1 MKRIFSL
8 CFVLTSLTIPALS
21 QKRSLIEGDFKGMT
35 FDQIVENIEEQS
47 PYTFFYNPAWT
58 DTVKINVSLKN
69 KTIHDAL
76 REMFAGKDLN
86 FMVNDSYQV
95 FITYQRSV
103 ATSLPVDYF
112 STLSS
117 QPREAAAFDF
127 SDYERKEKLK
137 KAAESKLY
145 SLGARTTNLQG
156 TATVL
161 GKIRD
166 AANGEPVIG
175 ASIFV
180 EKTQTGAVTD
190 QTGHYSLTIPKGRHE
205 LIIKSIGMKSTTR
218 QVMLYAD
225 GRLDIEMEEEI
236 TPLKEVVIESERD
249 VRVTGMQMGMEKLD
263 IRTMKQLPLT
273 LGETDIMKV
282 MLTLPG
288 VQSVGEGTSG
298 LNVRGGATNQNLILF
313 NDAVVYNPSHL
324 FGFFSTF
331 NPDVLKNVELYKS
344 GITADYG
351 GRLSSV
357 LDVHSREGNSKKFSG
372 AGGISPITGRITLE
386 GPIIKDKTSFIFG
399 ARSTYSNWLLRRL
412 DAKELKNSEASFY
425 DLTANVSHKFN
436 DDNNL
441 YVSAYASK
449 DKFRFNGDTAYSYS
463 DRNASVKWKH
473 VFTNKLYGV
482 LTGAYSNYNYKI
494 DSDVVPEEA
503 FTMDFEI
510 EQITG
515 KADFSFF
522 PTDRH
527 SITAGISST
536 RYGIAPG
543 NLRPKGSESIYEPKI
558 LQQERGLENAI
569 YIGENYEVTPQLSVY
584 AGMRYSFYTAFG
596 ERDVYRYAPGAPR
609 EIGTVVDTVSYG
621 QSKPI
626 VTYQGFEPRV
636 SLRYLLPFNSSVKF
650 SYNRMRQYVQML
662 SNSTAITP
670 TDVWKLS
677 DRYVKPQIGD
687 QISVGLYKNIK
698 GSLIETS
705 AEAYYKKIGSTIDYK
720 DGAELVN
727 NDKIETAVIDARG
740 KAYGLELMVKKS
752 SGKVNGW
759 ISYTYSRSYLQSTG
773 SQASESVNKGSW
785 YRSNFDKPHALNV
798 ISNYKFSRRVNFS
811 LNFVYSTG
819 RPITV
824 PIGKYTVEGA
834 ERVIYG
840 PRNAH
845 RIPDYFRT
853 DISLNLEGNHKI
865 KKLAHSSWTFSVYN
879 LLGRAN
885 AYSVYFRTEGEQI
898 KGYKLSVFARPI
910 PTITYNFKF

>member
-1 MKRIFSL
+1 MKKEYHL
-8 CFVLTSLTIPALS
+8 LLLLALLAIPALA
-21 QKRSLIEGDFKGMT
+21 QKRSLIEGDFTGMT
-35 FDQIVENIEEQS
+35 FDQIVANIEEQS
-47 PYTFFYNPAWT
+47 PYTFYYNPAWT
-58 DTVKINVSLKN
+58 DTLKINVSLKN
-69 KTIHDAL
+69 KTIQDAL
-76 REMFAGKDLN
+76 KEMFAGKDFH

-95 FITYQRSV
+95 FITYERSV
-103 ATSLPVDYF
+103 ATSLPADYF
-112 STLSS
+112 NTAVS
-117 QPREAAAFDF
+117 QPREAATFDF
-127 SDYERKEKLK
+127 SEYERKEKLK

-145 SLGARTTNLQG
+145 SLGPRTTNLQG

-166 AANGEPVIG
+166 AANGEAVIG
-175 ASIFV
+175 ASIYV
-180 EKTQTGAVTD
+180 EKTKTGAVTD
-190 QTGHYSLTIPKGRHE
+190 QTGHYSLTLPKGRHE
-205 LIIKSIGMKSTTR
+205 LVIKSVGMKTTTR
-218 QVMLYAD
+218 QVMLYSD
-225 GRLDIEMEEEI
+225 GRLDVEMDEEI

-282 MLTLPG
+282 MLALPG

-372 AGGISPITGRITLE
+372 AGGISPITGRLTLE

-412 DAKELKNSEASFY
+412 DSEELKNSEASFY

-441 YVSAYASK
+441 YASAYMSK
-449 DKFRFNGDTAYSYS
+449 DKFRFNGDTTYSYS
-463 DRNASVKWKH
+463 DRNASIKWKH

-482 LTGAYSNYNYKI
+482 LTGAYSNYRYKI
-494 DSDVVPEEA
+494 DSDVVAKEA

-510 EQITG
+510 EQVTA

-527 SITAGISST
+527 SLTGGVSMT
-536 RYGIAPG
+536 RYGISPG
-543 NLRPKGSESIYEPKI
+543 NLNPKGDESIYEKKI
-558 LQQERGLENAI
+558 LQRERGLENAI
-569 YIGENYEVTPQLSVY
+569 YVGENYEITEQLSIY
-584 AGMRYSFYTAFG
+584 AGMRYSLYTAFG
-596 ERDVYRYAPGAPR
+596 ERDVFRYSPGAPR
-609 EIGTVVDTVSYG
+609 ELGTVIDTAAYG
-621 QSKPI
+621 QGKPI

-677 DRYVKPQIGD
+677 DNYVKPQIGD
-687 QISVGLYKNIK
+687 QIAVGLYKNIK
-698 GSLIETS
+698 GDLIETS
-705 AEAYYKKIGSTIDYK
+705 VEAYYKRIGSTIDYK

-727 NDKIETAVIDARG
+727 NDHVETAVIDARG
-740 KAYGLELMVKKS
+740 KAYGIEFMVKKS
-752 SGKVNGW
+752 AGKINGW
-759 ISYTYSRSYLQSTG
+759 VSYTYSRSYLQSTG
-773 SQASESVNKGSW
+773 DHASESVNKGSW
-785 YRSNFDKPHALNV
+785 YRSNFDKPHAVNF

-811 LNFVYSTG
+811 LNLVYSTG

-840 PRNAH
+840 PRNSH
-845 RIPDYFRT
+845 RIPDYFRS

-885 AYSVYFRTEGEQI
+885 AYSVYFRTEGDQI